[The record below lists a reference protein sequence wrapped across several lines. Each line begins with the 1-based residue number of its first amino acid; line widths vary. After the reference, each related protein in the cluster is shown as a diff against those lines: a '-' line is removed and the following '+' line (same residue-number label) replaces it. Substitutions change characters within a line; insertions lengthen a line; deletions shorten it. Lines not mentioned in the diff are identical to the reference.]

1 MSQERVLR
9 LLDELD
15 RQRADF
21 VEAIGALPAG
31 GEDQPILEDWT
42 ARDLVWH
49 CGFWSDHGAEAL
61 ELALAGRGYE
71 FRFRGED
78 TDAMNA
84 SEVAVGRRQE
94 AEAIRAREESAYA
107 RLRAGI
113 AGVSDELLDLELG
126 NGDTVEAVIRYDG
139 PDHYREHAEHLRGAA
154 AP

>member
-21 VEAIGALPAG
+21 VAALGTLPPG
-31 GEDQPILEDWT
+31 TDERLIVESWT

-61 ELALAGRGYE
+61 ELALAGRGDE
-71 FRFRGED
+71 FGYRSDE

-84 SEVAVGRRQE
+84 SETAVGRRQE
-94 AEAIRAREESAYA
+94 TAAIMAREDAAYV
-107 RLRAGI
+107 RFRA
-113 AGVSDELLDLELG
+113 AMSQLTDRLLDLELG
-126 NGDTVEAVIRYDG
+126 NGDTVEAVVRYDG
-139 PDHYREHAEHLRGAA
+139 PDHYREHADHLRGAG
-154 AP
+154 P

>member
-21 VEAIGALPAG
+21 VAALGALPPG
-31 GEDQPILEDWT
+31 TDERPIVETWT

-61 ELALAGRGYE
+61 ELALAGRGDE
-71 FRFRGED
+71 FGYRSDE

-84 SEVAVGRRQE
+84 SETAVGRRQE
-94 AEAIRAREESAYA
+94 VAAIMAREDAAYV
-107 RLRAGI
+107 RLRAAI
-113 AGVSDELLDLELG
+113 SQLTDRLLDLELG
-126 NGDTVEAVIRYDG
+126 NGDTVEAVLRYDG
-139 PDHYREHAEHLRGAA
+139 PDHYREHAGHLRGAA
-154 AP
+154 P